1 MDWTNSESRPCS
13 AHILIS
19 QLPFIDRQSKTL
31 RLHTRNQM
39 PNWLRSRWSCWS
51 SSLLSNSMLSR
62 EWWDVDRPIWRRLLS
77 SNSRCSACIS
87 ASLRRLSERHKS
99 ERHESKVVTL
109 KAAPLHVCN
118 QGYDSRCKRCGCT
131 LWQPPRCTPA
141 PLPRTPVCWWEGVTS
156 GTDGSPPQPPPHC
169 CVGWHGN
176 AYSSGPGGCHD
187 AHSSQLRSRWPQP
200 SEHESYSSAKPRKR
214 SKCGR
219 INIFLWDVSNKIKGQ
234 IC

>member
-1 MDWTNSESRPCS
+1 
-13 AHILIS
+13 
-19 QLPFIDRQSKTL
+19 
-31 RLHTRNQM
+31 M

-87 ASLRRLSERHKS
+87 ASLRRLNKRNKS
-99 ERHESKVVTL
+99 EVITL
-109 KAAPLHVCN
+109 NVALLCVCVN
-118 QGYDSRCKRCGCT
+118 KTMTCLCKHCGCT

-141 PLPRTPVCWWEGVTS
+141 PLPRTLVCWWEGVKS
-156 GTDGSPPQPPPHC
+156 DTDGSPPQPPPHC

-176 AYSSGPGGCHD
+176 AYSSGLGGCHD

-200 SEHESYSSAKPRKR
+200 YEHESYSSTKPRKR
-214 SKCGR
+214 RKCREISLFLGSKRQSEGT
-219 INIFLWDVSNKIKGQ
+219 NMLT
-234 IC
+234 